1 LRAKKKTLQSRGM
14 AADFHLSWSF
24 LAAALELAAV
34 DLLLG
39 GDNAI
44 LIALASRV
52 MSPDQRARAMAYAVC
67 GAIALRFLFAGAA
80 GFLLRVPII
89 KVAGG
94 VLLLAIAVEL
104 LARASGEE
112 EEDEEEGERGA
123 SAGVRGRG
131 FWRGVGL
138 IIIADAV
145 MSLDNVVALASI
157 AQGDL
162 PLLALGIALGIPP
175 LIFGAFLVSRV
186 LNRFPALIY
195 GGGALLGWIAG
206 QMGVSDALWAPWI
219 EASAP
224 VMAYVAP
231 ALCAIYAL
239 IAGRVRVA
247 YGARAEPGGALGKWL
262 ARRSGLFTKRAY
274 ELYARRA
281 AAHAWRR
288 RLILTGVAALF
299 IAIGVGAMRYA
310 VIVA

>member
-1 LRAKKKTLQSRGM
+1 M

-39 GDNAI
+39 GDNAV

-52 MSPDQRARAMAYAVC
+52 MAPELRARAMAYAVC

-80 GFLLRVPII
+80 GLLLRLPIV
-89 KVAGG
+89 KVVGG
-94 VLLLAIAVEL
+94 VVLLLIAIEL
-104 LARASGEE
+104 LARASGQDD
-112 EEDEEEGERGA
+112 EEDDVERAASSGA
-123 SAGVRGRG
+123 RSRG
-131 FWRGVGL
+131 FWRGVAV

-157 AQGDL
+157 AQGNL

-175 LIFGAFLVSRV
+175 LVFGAFLVSHV

-206 QMGVSDALWAPWI
+206 QMGVSDALWERWI
-219 EASAP
+219 EAHAP
-224 VMAYVAP
+224 AMSYVAP
-231 ALCAIYAL
+231 ALCALYAL
-239 IAGRVRVA
+239 IAGRVRVI

-262 ARRSGLFTKRAY
+262 ARRSGLFTQRAY
-274 ELYARRA
+274 QLYAKRA

-288 RLILTGVAALF
+288 RLTLTGVAALF
-299 IAIGVGAMRYA
+299 IAIGVGVMGYA
-310 VIVA
+310 GLAA

>member
-1 LRAKKKTLQSRGM
+1 M

-52 MSPDQRARAMAYAVC
+52 MAPELRARAMAYAVC
-67 GAIALRFLFAGAA
+67 GAIALRFLFAGVA
-80 GFLLRVPII
+80 GLLLRLPIV

-94 VLLLAIAVEL
+94 VVLLAIAIEL
-104 LARASGEE
+104 LARASGQ
-112 EEDEEEGERGA
+112 EEEGEDDVERAASSGA
-123 SAGVRGRG
+123 RSRG
-131 FWRGVGL
+131 FWRGVAV

-157 AQGDL
+157 AQGNL

-175 LIFGAFLVSRV
+175 LVFGAFLVSRV

-206 QMGVSDALWAPWI
+206 QMGVSDVLWERWI
-219 EASAP
+219 EAHAP
-224 VMAYVAP
+224 AMFYVAP
-231 ALCAIYAL
+231 ALCALYAL
-239 IAGRVRVA
+239 IAGRVRVV

-262 ARRSGLFTKRAY
+262 ARRTGLFTQRAY
-274 ELYARRA
+274 QLYAKRA

-288 RLILTGVAALF
+288 RLLLTGVAALF
-299 IAIGVGAMRYA
+299 IAIGVGVMRYA
-310 VIVA
+310 VLAA